1 MSKIKIAHIICD
13 LLPGG
18 GQRST
23 IDLIKATDD
32 RVENYL
38 ILIEDKKTYTPDG
51 IKIFSLCPNRK
62 KYKKLDIIGDWL
74 LSKKLDNLLKELQ
87 IDIAISHMEAT
98 AKVLR
103 FIDIK
108 KAYYMRVDISHE
120 LGVLKEKSIFRFYK
134 RKLLYQSIFSNQ
146 ILLCIS
152 EDAKQNIEKIIKTKD
167 IKTIYNPFNFDKITK
182 LSNQHI
188 DFVEDNYII
197 QIGSGFSRKRQDILL
212 HAFSK
217 ISNKKVKLLLLGTS
231 PYQDAIDLMEKLHI
245 KDRVIFHP
253 FVENPYPY
261 IKKSKLLVISSERE
275 GLPRVMVEALSLNT
289 PVVSTDCDTGP
300 REIMTEELKPY
311 LTLLNN
317 PNDLANKIDLA
328 LENYPNIEKKYI
340 EKFNI
345 TSIRDKFLLYIKTLL
360 KDYT

>member
-1 MSKIKIAHIICD
+1 MGKIKIAHIICD

-23 IDLIKATDD
+23 IDLIKATDN

-38 ILIEDKKTYTPDG
+38 ILLEDKRTYTPDG

-62 KYKKLDIIGDWL
+62 KYKKLDIIGDWM
-74 LSKKLDNLLKELQ
+74 LSKKLDKHLEELQ
-87 IDIAISHMEAT
+87 IDIAISHMEVT

-103 FIDIK
+103 FVDIK
-108 KAYYMRVDISHE
+108 KAYYMRTDISYE
-120 LGVLKEKSIFRFYK
+120 LNMLKNKSIFRFYK
-134 RKLLYQSIFSNQ
+134 RKFLYQSIFSNQ

-152 EDAKQNIEKIIKTKD
+152 EDTKQNIEKIIKTKD
-167 IKTIYNPFNFDKITK
+167 IKTIYNPFDFDKITK

-188 DFVEDNYII
+188 DFEEDDYII
-197 QIGSGFSRKRQDILL
+197 QIGSGFNVKRQDILL
-212 HAFSK
+212 QAFSRISDKK
-217 ISNKKVKLLLLGTS
+217 IKLLLLGTS
-231 PYQDAIDLMEKLHI
+231 PYQDAIDLIEKLHI

-261 IKKSKLLVISSERE
+261 IKKSKLLVISSDRE

-300 REIMTEELKPY
+300 REVLVGE
-311 LTLLNN
+311 LNN
-317 PNDLANKIDLA
+317 YLAIVNDPDSLAQKIDLA
-328 LENYPNIEKKYI
+328 LDSYPKDLDKY
-340 EKFNI
+340 
-345 TSIRDKFLLYIKTLL
+345 LL
-360 KDYT
+360 KFDKNKIANMFIGYLEKI

>member
-1 MSKIKIAHIICD
+1 MGKIKIAHIICD

-38 ILIEDKKTYTPDG
+38 ILLEDKRTYTPDG

-74 LSKKLDNLLKELQ
+74 LSKKLDKLLKELQ
-87 IDIAISHMEAT
+87 IDIAISHMEVT

-103 FIDIK
+103 FVDIK

-120 LGVLKEKSIFRFYK
+120 LSVLKEKSIFRFYK
-134 RKLLYQSIFSNQ
+134 RKLLYQNIFSNQ

-152 EDAKQNIEKIIKTKD
+152 EDTKQNIEKIIKTKD
-167 IKTIYNPFNFDKITK
+167 IKTIYNPFDFDKITK

-188 DFVEDNYII
+188 DFEEDNYII

-212 HAFSK
+212 QAFSQISDKK
-217 ISNKKVKLLLLGTS
+217 IKLLLLGTS
-231 PYQDAIDLMEKLHI
+231 PYQDAIDLIEKLYI

-261 IKKSKLLVISSERE
+261 IKKSKLLVISSDRE
-275 GLPRVMVEALSLNT
+275 GLPRVMVEALSLNI

-300 REIMTEELKPY
+300 REVLVGELSNY
-311 LTLLNN
+311 LAIVNN
-317 PNDLANKIDLA
+317 PDSLALKIDLA
-328 LENYPNIEKKYI
+328 LDNYPNDL
-340 EKFNI
+340 
-345 TSIRDKFLLYIKTLL
+345 DKFLLKFDKNKIANMFI
-360 KDYT
+360 DYLEKI

>member
-1 MSKIKIAHIICD
+1 MSKIKIAYIICD
-13 LLPGG
+13 LLSGG

-32 RVENYL
+32 KVENYL
-38 ILIEDKKTYTPDG
+38 ILLEDKKTYTPDD
-51 IKIFSLCPNRK
+51 IKIFSLCQNRK

-87 IDIAISHMEAT
+87 IDIAISHMEVT

-103 FIDIK
+103 FVDIK

-120 LGVLKEKSIFRFYK
+120 LSVLKEKSIFRFYK
-134 RKLLYQSIFSNQ
+134 RKLLYQNIFSNQ

-152 EDAKQNIEKIIKTKD
+152 EDTKQNIEKIIKTKD
-167 IKTIYNPFNFDKITK
+167 IKTIYNPFDFDKITK

-188 DFVEDNYII
+188 DFEEDNYII

-212 HAFSK
+212 QAFSQISDKK
-217 ISNKKVKLLLLGTS
+217 IKLLLLGTS
-231 PYQDAIDLMEKLHI
+231 PYQDAIDLIEKLHI

-261 IKKSKLLVISSERE
+261 IKKSKLLVISSDRE
-275 GLPRVMVEALSLNT
+275 GLPRVMVEALSLNI

-300 REIMTEELKPY
+300 REVLVGELSNY
-311 LTLLNN
+311 LAIVNN
-317 PNDLANKIDLA
+317 PDSLALKIDLA
-328 LENYPNIEKKYI
+328 LDNYPNDL
-340 EKFNI
+340 
-345 TSIRDKFLLYIKTLL
+345 DKFLLKFDKNKIANMFI
-360 KDYT
+360 DYLEKI